1 MAIMKYEVKRQHFGD
16 RMYESGDEREA
27 DDREVKH
34 LVENGVLVEA
44 KAPAK
49 PKGK

>member
-16 RMYESGDEREA
+16 RMYEPGDEREA
-27 DDREVKH
+27 DANEVQH
-34 LVENGVLVEA
+34 LVANGVLVEA
-44 KAPAK
+44 RPPAK